1 MSNKELSTGKKLLAV
16 FIAMA
21 IPAVI
26 TLLIMLKWGQTM
38 RRKNTKIMDRE
49 VEEKLFHECRNG
61 RMTDLI
67 DGVLLFLVIFM
78 LVVLTCLYSDQL
90 RNLMVKGW

>member
-1 MSNKELSTGKKLLAV
+1 
-16 FIAMA
+16 
-21 IPAVI
+21 
-26 TLLIMLKWGQTM
+26 
-38 RRKNTKIMDRE
+38 MDRE
-49 VEEKLFHECRNG
+49 AEEKLFHEYRNG

>member
-1 MSNKELSTGKKLLAV
+1 
-16 FIAMA
+16 
-21 IPAVI
+21 
-26 TLLIMLKWGQTM
+26 M

-49 VEEKLFHECRNG
+49 VEEKLFHEYRNG
-61 RMTDLI
+61 RMTDFI
-67 DGVLLFLVIFM
+67 DGILLFLVIFM